1 MNTHWIDY
9 IPGGVARVTDKEPV
23 DEDWKLTASEDVNML
38 SREVSKMH
46 RLICHASQTPYLS
59 IALLVNSFKTL

>member
-23 DEDWKLTASEDVNML
+23 DKQLKTATCPDVNRL
-38 SREVSKMH
+38 SQIVVKFNDM
-46 RLICHASQTPYLS
+46 
-59 IALLVNSFKTL
+59 LVNPKIYTDFSVLLNFCKTL